1 MRKSIGKAFIQW
13 LFLILL
19 LVLLLFF
26 QGDVLILGIL
36 LTWVL
41 LPPVTWLCNLW
52 IKKYLFID
60 LKIEPNVSKGKN
72 TTGIIR
78 ITNKSM
84 LPMFRIFAKIQVKNR
99 LTKETD
105 EMYLPVCILPN
116 TRTETPFHMNAQYCG
131 YIDITV
137 DAVYMMDWIG
147 FIPWKVPQ
155 DVKKHMAVLPDTFE
169 PHVYVQLSAE
179 RTDDAENWSDV
190 KKGNDQSE
198 LFALR
203 EYVPGD
209 NIKQIHWKLSAKKNQ
224 TIIKESS
231 LPVEKSMMLFWNKNV
246 KLSTAAEMDAM
257 AESIASIGQTII
269 NQGIPFVL
277 GWTDGGN
284 CVYET
289 IDYEEQLLQAIPRML
304 KYGAETDVET
314 ELSEAIN
321 SFSKVLLFA
330 GAVPESEQAVWNDR
344 TTMIICDKELSDP
357 HHNIIAYSADT
368 YMEDLE
374 NIEV

>member
-1 MRKSIGKAFIQW
+1 MRKSIGKAFLQW
-13 LFLILL
+13 LFLVLL
-19 LVLLLFF
+19 LVILMFF
-26 QGDVLILGIL
+26 QGHVLIVGIL
-36 LTWVL
+36 LTCVL
-41 LPPVTWLCNLW
+41 LPPVTWLSNLW

-72 TTGIIR
+72 TRGVIR
-78 ITNKSM
+78 ISNQSV
-84 LPMFRIFAKIQVKNR
+84 LPVFRLMVKLQVKNR

-105 EMYLPVCILPN
+105 EVYLPVCALPK
-116 TRTETPFHMNAQYCG
+116 TRTETPFHINAQHCG
-131 YIDITV
+131 YIDLTV
-137 DAVYMMDWIG
+137 ETVYMMDWFG
-147 FIPWKVPQ
+147 FLPWKVHQ

-169 PHVYVQLSAE
+169 PHVYVQLSPE
-179 RTDDAENWSDV
+179 RTDDAESWSAV

-224 TIIKESS
+224 TIIKEAS
-231 LPVEKSMMLFWNKNV
+231 LPIEKSMMLFWNKNV
-246 KLSTAAEMDAM
+246 KNSTAAEMDAM
-257 AESIASIGQTII
+257 AECVASIGQRII
-269 NQGIPFVL
+269 NQGIPYVL

-304 KYGAETDVET
+304 KYGAQTDVQI
-314 ELSEAIN
+314 ELSGAMS

-330 GAVPESEQAVWNDR
+330 GTVPESEDVIWTDR
-344 TTMIICDKELSDP
+344 ITMIVSDTSLTDS
-357 HHNIIAYSADT
+357 HHNVITFGADT